1 MKILLAE
8 DDKNL
13 GFIIKNEL
21 EEEKFIV
28 DLVNDGVDAVLNF
41 IDKPYD
47 FFLFDIKMPRLD
59 GINALKI
66 IKKLNP
72 AITAIAFSGNAT
84 HGEVEE
90 SLKNGALMCLIK
102 PFQIKELK
110 LCIRK
115 CADS

>member
-1 MKILLAE
+1 LNILLAE

-13 GFIIKNEL
+13 GIIIKTEL
-21 EEEKFIV
+21 EEEKYVV

-47 FFLFDIKMPRLD
+47 FFLFDIKMPKLD
-59 GINALKI
+59 GINTLKI

-72 AITAIAFSGNAT
+72 DITAIAFSGNAT
-84 HGEVEE
+84 HNEVEE

-102 PFQIKELK
+102 PFEIKELK
-110 LCIRK
+110 HYLRRC
-115 CADS
+115 SGN